1 MRCLVKV
8 SWPPNHGGIGFQ
20 GHFPHSLRW
29 LVSTQGLWASP
40 ASPGP
45 GEGHPHGVQEG
56 GPAPCAGRWPPGTPP
71 APAGAASRGG
81 LTLSLGLQV
90 SGGMIERQTSHEP
103 PSVAN
108 SGRPRAGSLCHHL
121 LTRSLSSHHQ
131 DDLSHVWKGRPQLIL
146 DEWTLRRKIC
156 VGSTHTS
163 HRSPLRGRRSAPTEA
178 QEARSHPAHRPPAH
192 GPSRTNGVSTAS
204 TRRTAVSRPGPRLLP
219 GEAAEPKESSQ
230 KESKW
235 RTQNPLREKPVEVPG
250 SRHEVICEIRLF
262 QKIPEPSG
270 KGLCAP
276 AVGYNLRPAHLVV
289 LSNVCSLFLF
299 LLQICTRQT
308 GVPSSRP
315 GGMGTGPWGHAGPPR
330 AAAAGSGLGV
340 PLPHHRE
347 AWFEANPPLCKC
359 ARLPCPRP
367 VHTRLTVRRAR
378 RHSRPGAPG
387 AWARLRPPG
396 RGSLLDA
403 AGGGPGRSAAHAQ
416 QMAGLCS

>member
-1 MRCLVKV
+1 M
-8 SWPPNHGGIGFQ
+8 
-20 GHFPHSLRW
+20 
-29 LVSTQGLWASP
+29 
-40 ASPGP
+40 
-45 GEGHPHGVQEG
+45 
-56 GPAPCAGRWPPGTPP
+56 
-71 APAGAASRGG
+71 
-81 LTLSLGLQV
+81 
-90 SGGMIERQTSHEP
+90 
-103 PSVAN
+103 
-108 SGRPRAGSLCHHL
+108 
-121 LTRSLSSHHQ
+121 
-131 DDLSHVWKGRPQLIL
+131 
-146 DEWTLRRKIC
+146 
-156 VGSTHTS
+156 
-163 HRSPLRGRRSAPTEA
+163 
-178 QEARSHPAHRPPAH
+178 
-192 GPSRTNGVSTAS
+192 
-204 TRRTAVSRPGPRLLP
+204 
-219 GEAAEPKESSQ
+219 
-230 KESKW
+230 
-235 RTQNPLREKPVEVPG
+235 EVPG

-262 QKIPEPSG
+262 QKVPEPSG

-299 LLQICTRQT
+299 LLQICTQQT

-330 AAAAGSGLGV
+330 AAAAGSRLGV

-387 AWARLRPPG
+387 ARARLRPPG

-416 QMAGLCS
+416 QMAGLCSQHLHGAQTGPPEVADPDTDPDTDGSGRGALGEFGGPTLSAARLGADATCVDVQGHCLAPFARPPGGAQAGTCRTGHGHGHGLRPPSSPTATQLLR